1 MTWNATNFEI
11 AGPLGAHP
19 RGLVFRLIR
28 ADDPGASDAV
38 SDEVSPG
45 ASAAATGQFS
55 RGGDTIPLTSGQ
67 LFDSYQTMNQ
77 ERGLA
82 GTLLPG
88 QFERIAK
95 ALADPRRF
103 SLLQTIAETKQECAF
118 QKLCS
123 VFPVTK
129 ATISHHMKELAT
141 AGLVETE
148 RDGQYMHARL
158 VPGVIE
164 AYTAELQRRVGGTG

>member
-1 MTWNATNFEI
+1 MNV
-11 AGPLGAHP
+11 LGRRIVGRVHIYAYGHP
-19 RGLVFRLIR
+19 WTGFRGL
-28 ADDPGASDAV
+28 
-38 SDEVSPG
+38 
-45 ASAAATGQFS
+45 TG
-55 RGGDTIPLTSGQ
+55 TP
-67 LFDSYQTMNQ
+67 LFDSYQTMYA
-77 ERGLA
+77 ERGGPGQLA
-82 GTLLPG
+82 PG

-103 SLLQTIAETKQECAF
+103 SLLKTIAEAPQECAF

-148 RDGQYMHARL
+148 RDGQFMHARL

-164 AYTAELQRRVGGTG
+164 AYTAELQRRIGGATGGGATGGDA